1 MKHVLAAAAILA
13 VTISSAEAATNVHQL
28 VVDSAHRN
36 GVSVTIALK
45 VVQHESGFNCRA
57 LGRAG
62 ELGPLQIKYATA
74 KGLGYRGP
82 KSALRSCGAGLEWGM
97 KHLALAIRSGGVW
110 KHNQGLAA
118 KVENAMARAYE
129 RAVMQTRII
138 AAADTA
144 PFLGVS
150 ELKVGTRAR

>member
-1 MKHVLAAAAILA
+1 MKHVLTAAAIFA
-13 VTISSAEAATNVHQL
+13 ATISTAEASINVRQL

-36 GVSVTIALK
+36 GVPVMIALK
-45 VVQHESGFNCRA
+45 VVQHESAFNCRA

-74 KGLGYRGP
+74 IGIGYRGP
-82 KSALRSCGAGLEWGM
+82 KSGLRSCGAGLEWGM
-97 KHLALAIRSGGVW
+97 KHLALAIRGGGVW

-118 KVENAMARAYE
+118 KVENKMARAYE

-138 AAADTA
+138 AAADTG
-144 PFLGVS
+144 PFVVS
-150 ELKVGTRAR
+150 DLKVGSRKR